1 MRKIYVEASCST
13 VFCKEKKKALHTVPF
28 SLVIHIFFSFIH
40 NENLLNCHFLAN
52 NLRLLKAKD
61 TLTNDEILATW

>member
-1 MRKIYVEASCST
+1 MWKLHVVLNSL
-13 VFCKEKKKALHTVPF
+13 KKKE
-28 SLVIHIFFSFIH
+28 SLTYSTIFPGYSYIFFSFIH

-52 NLRLLKAKD
+52 NLRLPKAKD